1 MSRGLGDVYKRQG
14 KKCDFSEE
22 TKEEREKMGMV
33 FGLEPLKTDLLEVVK
48 EAEEIRIF
56 DSQAEAEAEYELL

>member
-1 MSRGLGDVYKRQG
+1 MIFAPEWVEKATG

-33 FGLEPLKTDLLEVVK
+33 FGLEPLKGDLLAVVK
-48 EAEEIRIF
+48 EAEEIHIF
-56 DSQAEAEAEYELL
+56 VSQAEAEAEYELL

>member
-1 MSRGLGDVYKRQG
+1 
-14 KKCDFSEE
+14 
-22 TKEEREKMGMV
+22 MGMV

>member
-1 MSRGLGDVYKRQG
+1 MIFAPEWTEKATG
-14 KKCDFSEE
+14 KKADFSEE

-33 FGLEPLKTDLLEVVK
+33 FGLEPLKSDLLEVVK

-56 DSQAEAEAEYELL
+56 ASQTEAEIEYELL

>member
-1 MSRGLGDVYKRQG
+1 MSKDKE
-14 KKCDFSEE
+14 FAMSEIMNSYE
-22 TKEEREKMGMV
+22 EEREKMGMV
-33 FGLEPLKTDLLEVVK
+33 FGLEPPKTDLLEVVK